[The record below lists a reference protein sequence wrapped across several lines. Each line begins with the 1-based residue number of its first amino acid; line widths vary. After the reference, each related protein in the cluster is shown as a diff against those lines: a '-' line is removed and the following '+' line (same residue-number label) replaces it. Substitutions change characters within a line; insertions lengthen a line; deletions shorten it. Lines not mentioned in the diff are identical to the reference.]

1 MKLVYIFLYLIFSL
15 HVEPNEAKCLKN
27 TVAVQNNLTL
37 SRSILKVHCESRDDD
52 LGEHSLEFQ
61 GIAYSFSF
69 HDNVILFTRFK
80 CILRKG
86 ASLEYHKDFVA
97 YEGAVSR
104 GCGLLYIWEARDEAI
119 YLSKNGEPMKLIIGI
134 ICPKTKENMEKN
146 AKNSATGKCVGYVER
161 LICPDYPSTKAI
173 FLSYRAQ

>member
-27 TVAVQNNLTL
+27 TVAFQNNLTL

-86 ASLEYHKDFVA
+86 ANFEYHKDFVA
-97 YEGAVSR
+97 YEGAVFR
-104 GCGLLYIWEARDEAI
+104 ECGLLYIWEARDEAI
-119 YLSKNGEPMKLIIGI
+119 YLSKNGEPMKLMYIWDI
-134 ICPKTKENMEKN
+134 
-146 AKNSATGKCVGYVER
+146 
-161 LICPDYPSTKAI
+161 D
-173 FLSYRAQ
+173 